1 MLELECAQ
9 EIMNALDSGY
19 NECVYHKAFEVC
31 LRNRGVDYESERIV
45 PITFNNHVIGN
56 VRSDLIIGD
65 TVVELKSTRTLNDA
79 MRIQLRNYLNLT
91 GLKKGILINFPLG
104 ASEIQSEIILI

>member
-9 EIMNALDSGY
+9 EIMNALGSGY

-45 PITFNNHVIGN
+45 PII
-56 VRSDLIIGD
+56 LIIMLLEMCEV
-65 TVVELKSTRTLNDA
+65 TS
-79 MRIQLRNYLNLT
+79 
-91 GLKKGILINFPLG
+91 
-104 ASEIQSEIILI
+104 S